1 VKRVS
6 DVASSGEFYPDL
18 PRVKF
23 DELVDK
29 DVVVHDITERKG
41 DKGEYLLIALAEDG
55 KSKVPTHTTI
65 CGGVVIVRKL
75 KECAASRAF
84 PLLAT
89 ITQPEDYYDIN

>member
-1 VKRVS
+1 M
-6 DVASSGEFYPDL
+6 
-18 PRVKF
+18 F

-29 DVVVHDITERKG
+29 EVVVHDITERKG
-41 DKGEYLLIALAEDG
+41 GKGEYLLIALAEDV

-75 KECAASRAF
+75 KECADRNAF

-89 ITQPEDYYDIN
+89 VTQPEEYYDIN